1 VQYRAVRT
9 APDSTW
15 IRAGAL
21 LLLLAIGAVLAFTL
35 ELSEVNGVRVW
46 LAGTGASG
54 LVAMVLGVG
63 LVLLAPVPRSAVSV
77 LVGVVAGFGPGLAV
91 ALSGAM
97 LAGLVAF
104 GLSRALGRSA
114 AARLA
119 GARLSRVDELMVERG
134 FVSILLGRLLPLM
147 PFVVVSYGAGL
158 TAVRLTPY
166 LLATALGIVPGTVVQ
181 VGIGASAGDVLS
193 AATPLTVLPAVGVAL
208 AGAGGYAWRRRRT
221 VERPAPEPA
230 G

>member
-1 VQYRAVRT
+1 
-9 APDSTW
+9 
-15 IRAGAL
+15 
-21 LLLLAIGAVLAFTL
+21 
-35 ELSEVNGVRVW
+35 
-46 LAGTGASG
+46 
-54 LVAMVLGVG
+54 
-63 LVLLAPVPRSAVSV
+63 
-77 LVGVVAGFGPGLAV
+77 
-91 ALSGAM
+91 M

-119 GARLSRVDELMVERG
+119 GTRLSRVDDLMVERG

-181 VGIGASAGDVLS
+181 VGIGASAGGVLS
-193 AATPLTVLPAVGVAL
+193 AATTLTVLPAVGVAL

-221 VERPAPEPA
+221 VERPAPQPA